1 MTDETK
7 VFDVAD
13 NDLRASASSCDANE
27 VNLHHPLHPLVDA
40 WEYVVGSTMYG
51 KRDGTRDV
59 GGAGEASMRTTTKTK
74 TFPGKGDVSRGAG
87 GGITLGRSPNDN
99 QPRRAEGGGV
109 SHNTGGGGVSRGARG
124 GRGEAGGR
132 ICPPR
137 SRGGTRDGRGAGG
150 PRIAHPCP
158 GNAEREGC
166 LYCEFF
172 DVGKEWQGPRH
183 QSHDG
188 IRSEGSGGGE

>member
-1 MTDETK
+1 VMRTNSIFIIPSTP
-7 VFDVAD
+7 
-13 NDLRASASSCDANE
+13 SSMRGNMSSDRQCT
-27 VNLHHPLHPLVDA
+27 
-40 WEYVVGSTMYG
+40 GSGMEH
-51 KRDGTRDV
+51 GTRDV
-59 GGAGEASMRTTTKTK
+59 GGAGEASTRTTTKTK
-74 TFPGKGDVSRGAG
+74 TFPGKGDVSRGAE

-99 QPRRAEGGGV
+99 QPRRAGGEGVSHITGEGGV
-109 SHNTGGGGVSRGARG
+109 SWGTRG

-158 GNAEREGC
+158 GNAKREGR

-172 DVGKEWQGPRH
+172 EVGKEWQGPRRP
-183 QSHDG
+183 SHETSLSPYHRRHHRR
-188 IRSEGSGGGE
+188 RSSSLFFSPTST